1 MKTPNT
7 IQKLIDILANN
18 PSEDYNALLD
28 DFDFSA
34 IDFKPYQSWSSKKY
48 TRNCLYKDKNFELIL
63 LCWEHGQETPIHGH
77 DGEDCWVY
85 LLEGGMKEVF
95 YSMNDKNSLIADD
108 FQIVEPDQVTFMSD
122 DQGYHKL
129 QNDYEGR
136 SMSLHIYA
144 QPIENC
150 KAFDESSQQFIDKSL
165 SFDTDKD
172 NNNV

>member
-1 MKTPNT
+1 
-7 IQKLIDILANN
+7 
-18 PSEDYNALLD
+18 
-28 DFDFSA
+28 
-34 IDFKPYQSWSSKKY
+34 
-48 TRNCLYKDKNFELIL
+48 
-63 LCWEHGQETPIHGH
+63 
-77 DGEDCWVY
+77 
-85 LLEGGMKEVF
+85 
-95 YSMNDKNSLIADD
+95 
-108 FQIVEPDQVTFMSD
+108 MSD

-129 QNDYEGR
+129 QNDFEGR